1 MSANA
6 FAEDVAKAKQA
17 GVTEYL
23 VKPLDLKKLQKI
35 LKKKKTKM
43 DFSIIR
49 LDDLIETYIKI
60 EIIVKWI

>member
-23 VKPLDLKKLQKI
+23 VKPLDMKLLVEELRKLQ
-35 LKKKKTKM
+35 
-43 DFSIIR
+43 
-49 LDDLIETYIKI
+49 
-60 EIIVKWI
+60 